1 MAKADSM
8 KLNPLYG
15 RRLHAVPAFRSASL
29 SDVNAIRNHTAALRR
44 AMAPHVASILVY
56 QTVRVSLYRPDQHAY
71 RPTDHIFVH

>member
-1 MAKADSM
+1 M

-29 SDVNAIRNHTAALRR
+29 SDVNATRNRMAAPRR
-44 AMAPHVASILVY
+44 AVAPHVASILVY
-56 QTVRVSLYRPDQHAY
+56 QTVRVSLYGPGQNAY